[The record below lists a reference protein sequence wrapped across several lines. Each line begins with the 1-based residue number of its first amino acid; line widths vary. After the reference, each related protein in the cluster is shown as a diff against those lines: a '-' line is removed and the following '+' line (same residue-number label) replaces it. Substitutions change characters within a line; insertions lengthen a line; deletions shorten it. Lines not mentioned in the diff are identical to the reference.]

1 MSLPS
6 VALAT
11 YEGLRAE
18 VLHGQARPQGLAAVV
33 YHGMLRGLAVI
44 LTGAAAPS
52 SPAPP
57 PRAPAADGVHIDREL
72 LRLIANM
79 MLQSQSQVTHVY

>member
-6 VALAT
+6 AALAT

-18 VLHGQARPQGLAAVV
+18 VLNGQARPQGLAVVV

-44 LTGAAAPS
+44 LTETTSHSIIEA
-52 SPAPP
+52 
-57 PRAPAADGVHIDREL
+57 
-72 LRLIANM
+72 
-79 MLQSQSQVTHVY
+79 

>member
-6 VALAT
+6 AALAT

-18 VLHGQARPQGLAAVV
+18 VLNGQARPQGLAVVV

-44 LTGAAAPS
+44 LTETTSDSSS
-52 SPAPP
+52 SP
-57 PRAPAADGVHIDREL
+57 PRTPSAEEVQIDRDL

-79 MLQSQSQVTHVY
+79 VLQSQSQVTHVY